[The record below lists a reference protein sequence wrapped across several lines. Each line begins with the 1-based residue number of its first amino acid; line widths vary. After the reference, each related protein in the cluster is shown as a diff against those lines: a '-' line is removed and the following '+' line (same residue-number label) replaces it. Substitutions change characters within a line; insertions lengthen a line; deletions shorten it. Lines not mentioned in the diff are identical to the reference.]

1 MNRASGNSVLG
12 MCGFGV
18 RRELRRHYG
27 SGEAAAVAVKEAMKD
42 TEAIEQWASIV
53 TAKQERISS
62 GPDNASEAG
71 ELSISRNGQPF
82 SFTEIPSA
90 MRPAAIECLAA
101 AMLAWTAEREREA
114 SA

>member
-1 MNRASGNSVLG
+1 MQRASANSVLG

-18 RRELRRHYG
+18 RRELRDHYG
-27 SGEAAAVAVKEAMKD
+27 SGETAVEAIREAMKD
-42 TEAIEQWASIV
+42 TDAIEQWASIV
-53 TAKQERISS
+53 TAKQEQAD
-62 GPDNASEAG
+62 GPSDVS
-71 ELSISRNGQPF
+71 LDGQVFRF
-82 SFTEIPSA
+82 SEIPSA

>member
-18 RRELRRHYG
+18 RRELRHHYG
-27 SGEAAAVAVKEAMKD
+27 SGESAAAAIREAMKD
-42 TEAIEQWASIV
+42 TDAIEQWASIV
-53 TAKQERISS
+53 TAKQERIAS
-62 GPDNASEAG
+62 GSDDAYG

-101 AMLAWTAEREREA
+101 AMLAWTAEQER
-114 SA
+114 SS